1 VWAESKLLE
10 SYFLLFFSVLYVLLL
25 LDFYHLIYPQP
36 FIRVA
41 LAPEKRGRVQKDDLS
56 AFISRTCR
64 SFGVLLALLE
74 RDLLKAVIGAFRKLR
89 YG

>member
-1 VWAESKLLE
+1 
-10 SYFLLFFSVLYVLLL
+10 
-25 LDFYHLIYPQP
+25 
-36 FIRVA
+36 
-41 LAPEKRGRVQKDDLS
+41 VQKDDLS

-74 RDLLKAVIGAFRKLR
+74 RDLLKSVIGAFRKLR

>member
-1 VWAESKLLE
+1 MLCV
-10 SYFLLFFSVLYVLLL
+10 VLLHL
-25 LDFYHLIYPQP
+25 RFYRLIYHTL
-36 FIRVA
+36 FLRTV

-89 YG
+89 YVSRQG